1 MTKLDYY
8 QRELD
13 QSVTDVKELK
23 SQLGVNDYE
32 SDSELLNQI
41 EAVEAYSRYL
51 KLHIN
56 EIRLYNLRHA

>member
-41 EAVEAYSRYL
+41 EAVEAYSRHL
-51 KLHIN
+51 KLHID
-56 EIRLYNLRHA
+56 EIHMYNLRHA